1 MYAARVK
8 SGKTDCYE
16 TVGGAMEKDELK
28 KLQEKHRKEAQ
39 EIRAGIKARKKRT
52 HRLIVRGAIL
62 EKAMPET
69 ADMDDDELLQILIL
83 ALKPERIKA
92 YREEISRRG

>member
-1 MYAARVK
+1 M
-8 SGKTDCYE
+8 DQN
-16 TVGGAMEKDELK
+16 ELK
-28 KLQEKHRKEAQ
+28 KIQEKHRREAK

-52 HRLIVRGAIL
+52 HRLIVHGAML
-62 EKAMPET
+62 EKAVPET
-69 ADMDDDELLQILIL
+69 ANMDDDELLQILIL

>member
-1 MYAARVK
+1 M
-8 SGKTDCYE
+8 DQN
-16 TVGGAMEKDELK
+16 ELK
-28 KLQEKHRKEAQ
+28 KLQEKHRREAK

-52 HRLIVRGAIL
+52 HRLIVHGAML
-62 EKAMPET
+62 EKAVPET
-69 ADMDDDELLQILIL
+69 VNMDDDELLQILIL